1 MSTLTASP
9 AWLALKSHQQTMA
22 HASIAQLFEADAQRF
37 GHFSLRLGGML
48 LDYSKNLVNQDSMHL
63 LATLAR
69 ERGLGEH
76 LRRLFDGGKVNVTE
90 NRPALHTALR
100 GEQPVRVDGIDV
112 MPPIH
117 AVLDRMQSFSDGVR
131 AGRITGHGER
141 RFTDVIHIGIG
152 GSHLGPL
159 LAARALAPY
168 AAGGPRL
175 HFISNIDIA
184 AVHRT
189 LAPLDPATT
198 LVIVVSKSFT
208 TIETLANARTVR
220 EWLARA
226 AGAST
231 GRHFVAVTA
240 NARLA
245 AEFGIADEHI
255 FPFWDWVGGRYSLWS
270 AVGLPIALAGG
281 MAAFRDMLRGA
292 HEMDEHFRN
301 AAFEKSMPVV
311 LALLGIWYNDFFGA
325 ASHAILPYDES
336 LALLPAYLQ
345 QLDMES
351 CGKRVGADGEALDFD
366 TGMII
371 WGAAGTDAQHSFFQL
386 LHQGTRLV
394 CTDFIAVC
402 RPQHAAEE
410 HHAIMMANFFAQT
423 SALMNGAPFA
433 GHAHERFPGNRPSN
447 SLLIGRLTPN
457 SLGQLLALYEHKVFV
472 QSVIWGINAF
482 DQPGVE
488 LGKRLAT
495 RIRPELDTNEPVSGF
510 DSSTNGLIDFYKASR
525 DAQSRERGPQ

>member
-1 MSTLTASP
+1 MSKLTDTP
-9 AWLALKSHQQTMA
+9 AWRALQSHQQTMA
-22 HASIAQLFEADAQRF
+22 HASIAQLFDADPQRF
-37 GHFSLRLGGML
+37 HHFSLRLDGLL

-69 ERGLGEH
+69 ERGLGER
-76 LRRLFDGGKVNVTE
+76 LRQLFSGGKVNVTE
-90 NRPALHTALR
+90 DRAALHTALR
-100 GEQPVRVDGIDV
+100 GEHPVLVDGVDV
-112 MPPIH
+112 MPQIH
-117 AVLDRMQSFSDGVR
+117 AVLERMQGFSDGVR
-131 AGRITGHGER
+131 AGRIAGHGGR
-141 RFTDVIHIGIG
+141 RYTDVLHIGIG

-159 LAARALAPY
+159 LATRALAPY
-168 AAGGPRL
+168 AAGGPRV
-175 HFISNIDIA
+175 HFVSNIDMA
-184 AVHRT
+184 ALQRT

-198 LVIVVSKSFT
+198 LVIVVSKTFS
-208 TIETLANARTVR
+208 TIETLTNARSVR

-226 AGAST
+226 VGDAAT
-231 GRHFVAVTA
+231 RQFVAVTA
-240 NARLA
+240 NTARA
-245 AEFGIADEHI
+245 VEFGIAEECI

-270 AVGLPIALAGG
+270 AVGLPIALACG
-281 MAAFRDMLRGA
+281 MEAFRDMLRGA

-301 AAFEKSMPVV
+301 SAFEKSMPVV
-311 LALLGIWYNDFFGA
+311 LALLGIWYNNFFGA

-351 CGKRVGADGEALDFD
+351 SGKRVGVDGETLDFD

-394 CTDFIAVC
+394 SADFIAVC
-402 RPQHAAEE
+402 QPQHAVEE

-423 SALMNGAPFA
+423 AALMNGAPSA
-433 GHAHERFPGNRPSN
+433 GSAHERFPGNRPSN
-447 SLLIGRLTPN
+447 SLMIGRLTPH
-457 SLGQLLALYEHKVFV
+457 SLGQMLALYEHKVFV
-472 QSVIWGINAF
+472 QSVIWGINPF

-495 RIRPELDTNEPVSGF
+495 RIQPELDTNEPVFGY
-510 DSSTNGLIDFYKASR
+510 DSSTNGLVDFYKANR
-525 DAQSRERGPQ
+525 DAQFRQRGPQ